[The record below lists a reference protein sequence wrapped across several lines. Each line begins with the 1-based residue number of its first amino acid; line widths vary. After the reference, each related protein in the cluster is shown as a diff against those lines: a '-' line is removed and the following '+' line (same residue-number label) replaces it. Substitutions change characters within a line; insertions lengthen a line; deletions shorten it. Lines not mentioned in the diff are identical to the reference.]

1 MSDREQL
8 EALFL
13 EHLSLIDRI
22 IGAIA
27 SRHDLRGDD
36 AAELSSWIR
45 LRLVESDYAIFRKF
59 RGESSIGTYL
69 TVAITMMFR
78 DYRVQ
83 QRGRWRPSAAAQRR
97 GPLAVRLESL
107 LSRRRHT
114 LREATEVLRSEGATA
129 LSERELASIAR
140 ELPERLPLRPINVSE
155 DNALGH
161 ASADRADDAIENEN
175 EERLRRESK
184 RALDEALQRLSAEDQ
199 VILRMRFWEAS
210 SIADVARALHLPQKP
225 LYRRLERALADLRT
239 TLEKQG
245 MSRERVRSLLEG
257 IEP

>member
-1 MSDREQL
+1 MQDREQL

-13 EHLSLIDRI
+13 ANLSLIDRI

-27 SRHDLRGDD
+27 NRHDLRGDD

-45 LRLVESDYAIFRKF
+45 LRLVESDYAVFRKF

-83 QRGRWRPSAAAQRR
+83 QRGRWRPSAAARRR
-97 GPLAVRLESL
+97 GPLAMRLESL
-107 LSRRRHT
+107 LNRRRHT
-114 LREATEVLRSEGATA
+114 LREAAEVLRSEGATA

-140 ELPERLPLRPINVSE
+140 ELPERLPLRPVKVSE

-161 ASADRADDAIENEN
+161 ATADRADEAIESEN
-175 EERLRRESK
+175 EERERRESK
-184 RALDEALQRLSAEDQ
+184 RALDEALLRLSSEDQ
-199 VILRMRFWEAS
+199 IILRLRFWEGS
-210 SIADVARALHLPQKP
+210 SIADIARALSLAQKP
-225 LYRRLERALADLRT
+225 LYRRLERALADLRK
-239 TLEKQG
+239 TLEEQG
-245 MSRERVRSLLEG
+245 MSRERLRSLLEG